1 MSVPLSDT
9 VAMVVPWLEVPPP
22 SVLVVYMAGD
32 QVLYFLSQY
41 SIDLDHNQQG

>member
-9 VAMVVPWLEVPPP
+9 VVMVVSQQEEVSLP

-32 QVLYFLSQY
+32 QVLYILSQ
-41 SIDLDHNQQG
+41 